1 LRRARTD
8 APPQRRNEML
18 LAPLA
23 TALSLTGGIAGTALI
38 DPAFPVCSIQR
49 PCVAPD
55 PNDTIVFWRGS
66 TRIAKATTAADGTF
80 RVTLPAGLYT
90 LTLPRRSRA
99 GVTVAPASLRVTRGR
114 FLRIVVRVD
123 IGIR

>member
-1 LRRARTD
+1 MFVAT
-8 APPQRRNEML
+8 
-18 LAPLA
+18 LAI
-23 TALSLTGGIAGTALI
+23 ALGLTGGIAGTALI
-38 DPAFPVCSIQR
+38 DPAFPVCSVQR

-55 PNDTIVFWRGS
+55 PNDTIVFWRGA
-66 TRIAKATTAADGTF
+66 TRVARATTAADGTF
-80 RVTLPAGLYT
+80 RATLPPGLYT

-114 FLRIVVRVD
+114 FLRVVVRVD